1 MTMNAVLRKK
11 IEQARVSVTS
21 YPKLSILAATHAR
34 ETASRVRALF
44 NTVADVRTEASAVI
58 RAGRYL
64 KGLPTP
70 SVLGVLEVDG
80 VPNSAAF
87 HMDAELVSHVID
99 LSLGGDPGVDSS
111 YPERSPTA
119 IDLAMCRRFADS
131 VLLAF
136 DTAVRTVCRGRSI
149 GAMRCLRFETTPQMA
164 NIAPERSEVMIIN
177 QRVEMG
183 ESSRNGFFELV
194 LPLSAVDP
202 IKGELMQHY
211 GSPSSLNSDLW
222 DRHLRDSLMR
232 STLDLDAVVETQR
245 LPLAQVSGWKVG
257 DVVRLGA
264 FVMDDL
270 QLVIETEDGRRSF
283 ATGRLGAK
291 GRQKALKLTGDPPI
305 DLIDQ
310 LSLKGR

>member
-1 MTMNAVLRKK
+1 MANNEVLRKK
-11 IEQARVSVTS
+11 IEQSRVSVTS

-34 ETASRVRALF
+34 ETAARVRSLF

-87 HMDAELVSHVID
+87 HIESELVSHVID
-99 LSLGGDPGVDSS
+99 LSLGGDPGIDSS
-111 YPERSPTA
+111 YPERTPTA

-131 VLLAF
+131 ALLAF

-149 GAMRCLRFETTPQMA
+149 GAMRCLRFETSPQMA
-164 NIAPERSEVMIIN
+164 NIAPDRSEVMIIN

-194 LPLSAVDP
+194 LPLSVVDP
-202 IKGELMQHY
+202 IKSELMQHY

-222 DRHLRDSLMR
+222 DAHLRHYLRQSAM
-232 STLDLDAVVETQR
+232 TLDAVVETQR
-245 LPLAQVSGWKVG
+245 LSLRDVSAWKVG
-257 DVVRLGA
+257 DMLHLGA
-264 FVMDDL
+264 RSMDEL
-270 QLVIETEDGRRSF
+270 ELVIQTERGRRSF
-283 ATGRLGAK
+283 AQGRLGAR
-291 GRQKALKLTGDPPI
+291 GSNKALKLTADPPQELLDI
-305 DLIDQ
+305 
-310 LSLKGR
+310 LKV

>member
-1 MTMNAVLRKK
+1 MAAENVLRKK
-11 IEQARVSVTS
+11 IEQSRVSVTS

-34 ETASRVRALF
+34 ETASRVRSLF

-87 HMDAELVSHVID
+87 HIEAELVSHIID
-99 LSLGGDPGVDSS
+99 LSLGGDPGIDSS
-111 YPERSPTA
+111 YPERAATA

-131 VLLAF
+131 ALLAF

-149 GAMRCLRFETTPQMA
+149 GAMRCLRFETSPQMA
-164 NIAPERSEVMIIN
+164 NIAPDRSEVMIIN

-194 LPLSAVDP
+194 LPLSVVDP
-202 IKGELMQHY
+202 IKEELMQHY

-222 DRHLRDSLMR
+222 DAHLRRSLMR
-232 STLDLDAVVETQR
+232 SSLTLDAVIDSQR
-245 LPLAQVSGWKVG
+245 LPLRAVANWSVG
-257 DVVRLGA
+257 DVIPLGA
-264 FVMDDL
+264 HAMDDL
-270 QLVIETEDGRRSF
+270 ELVIQTERGRRAF
-283 ATGRLGAK
+283 AQARLGAK
-291 GRQKALKLTGDPPI
+291 GAYKALKLTGDPPI

-310 LSLKGR
+310 LSLGR